1 MFFSQK
7 TGRGRIRDATVQ
19 LSGVELG
26 GQTLAVVTPVSDEN
40 DISMR
45 GSFRIQTAMHSRI
58 TVLYRFAH
66 DYTWNCRSY
75 THVQLSENIFDADVI
90 YCKQKLRKF
99 ETVELVKSWCNRW
112 RRIDR
117 WTEVLLCYTTL
128 LYVETEL

>member
-66 DYTWNCRSY
+66 DYT
-75 THVQLSENIFDADVI
+75 
-90 YCKQKLRKF
+90 
-99 ETVELVKSWCNRW
+99 
-112 RRIDR
+112 
-117 WTEVLLCYTTL
+117 
-128 LYVETEL
+128 